1 MPARASSPE
10 ITLGASLEQLPDGQ
24 VTKAKA
30 NPRIRRL
37 IPNRSNFSLTTICY
51 IHSSISMIN
60 FDDKKARPLP
70 SRMMRTQLTLRRR
83 CPWYANLYGRTIS

>member
-30 NPRIRRL
+30 NPRITRP
-37 IPNRSNFSLTTICY
+37 IPNRSSFSLTTICY

-60 FDDKKARPLP
+60 FDDKEVRPLP
-70 SRMMRTQLTLRRR
+70 SRMMRTQLTLRTR
-83 CPWYANLYGRTIS
+83 CPWYANLNGRTI